1 MCIIL
6 IIIKIIAIDEAFD
19 LKRISVILAG
29 RDAVFASEEGHP

>member
-19 LKRISVILAG
+19 LKSISALAEHC
-29 RDAVFASEEGHP
+29 AVFAPEEGHP